1 MNSNLKKELD
11 KNRFSIVKYG
21 LIYILVTTTSVIL
34 SLILIKIEGVSILEM
49 VIKYYFK

>member
-21 LIYILVTTTSVIL
+21 LVYILVTTAAVLI
-34 SLILIKIEGVSILEM
+34 SLMLIKIEGESILEM
-49 VIKYYFK
+49 VINYYFK